1 MTKKLDLTPEERIAH
16 LKRLEREAGF
26 RKRARRKEREAA
38 DPSLAEKRRKI
49 DAERHRLSWPEK
61 REAQL
66 ARRAESYAADPDRVK
81 QWHKNSYQRNKAS
94 FVEKR
99 KRRKLAQI
107 NATPKWLTA
116 EQIKQMQAVYIQ
128 SEVVTRETGVK
139 HNVDHLYPIKGKTV
153 CGLHVP
159 WNLVVIL
166 ATENNRKNNRHPE
179 DFYGDRFP
187 EMLAKTVPT
196 SN

>member
-38 DPSLAEKRRKI
+38 NPDLAEKRRKI

-66 ARRAESYAADPDRVK
+66 ARRALRDAANPERVK
-81 QWHKNSYQRNKAS
+81 QWHKNSYKKNKS
-94 FVEKR
+94 VLQER
-99 KRRKLAQI
+99 GRRRKLAQI
-107 NATPKWLTA
+107 SATPKWLTPD
-116 EQIKQMQAVYIQ
+116 QVKQMQAIYIK
-128 SEVVTRETGVK
+128 SEVITRETGVK
-139 HNVDHLYPIKGKTV
+139 HNVDHLYPIKGKNV

-159 WNLVVIL
+159 WNLVVIP